1 MPSRCDR
8 QSQPAR
14 SSVLAFM
21 TERTGTPDGVEERA
35 STFERYRSRLF
46 GIAYRMLGSVEDAR
60 DLTQEAYLRW
70 HQADVAAIRAPEG
83 WLVAVI
89 TRLSIDRL
97 RSAVHERETY
107 IGDWL
112 PEPLATDAPSAP
124 DRHVEMASDL
134 SMAFL
139 VLLERLAPEERAA
152 LLLRDV
158 FDADYGE
165 IARVLE
171 KTEAASRQMVHRART
186 RVRSDR
192 ARFDVAPEAKEQLVA
207 RFIAALETDDQDAM
221 LALVGPDATFTADG
235 GGRVSALRKVVRG
248 HERIMRLVLGLER
261 KYPGMLRHEMAWIN
275 GEPAIASY
283 SKDGLF
289 CTTSIETD
297 GERIVALYRVLNPDK
312 LRNATR
318 T

>member
-1 MPSRCDR
+1 
-8 QSQPAR
+8 
-14 SSVLAFM
+14 M
-21 TERTGTPDGVEERA
+21 TERTPGLNNTDERA
-35 STFERYRSRLF
+35 IIFERYRSRLF

-70 HQADVAAIRAPEG
+70 HQADVAAIRAPEA

-97 RSAVHERETY
+97 RSASYERESY
-107 IGDWL
+107 VGDWL
-112 PEPLATDAPSAP
+112 PEPIATDAPSAP
-124 DRHVEMASDL
+124 DHHVEMASDL

-158 FDADYGE
+158 FDAEYGE

-171 KTEAASRQMVHRART
+171 KSEAASRQMVHRART

-207 RFIAALETDDQDAM
+207 RFLSALQADDKETL
-221 LALVGPDATFTADG
+221 LALVGDDASFTADG
-235 GGRVSALRKVVRG
+235 GGRVSAVRNVLRGTDRIVRF
-248 HERIMRLVLGLER
+248 LLGLEK
-261 KYPGMLRHEMAWIN
+261 KYSGALRHEIAWIN

-283 SKDGLF
+283 SSEGLF
-289 CTTSIETD
+289 CTTSIESD
-297 GERIVALYRVLNPDK
+297 GEHIVGFYRVLNPDK
-312 LRNATR
+312 LRNAVQ
-318 T
+318 